1 MKDEH
6 KAVLYGGPFLFFW
19 GIGILLEKPDSSL
32 FRLSFAAMVY
42 ALLFFTLQILSS
54 FVFYLFPSVT
64 GEAIAQSILAVVY
77 LGFGIAEVLRFRAG
91 KEPLIQPFSKKYI
104 DRLTAE

>member
-19 GIGILLEKPDSSL
+19 VIGILLEKPDSSL
-32 FRLSFAAMVY
+32 FRLSFAAMEY
-42 ALLFFTLQILSS
+42 ALLFWAMQVFSS
-54 FVFYLFPSVT
+54 FIFYLFPSVT
-64 GEAIAQSILAVVY
+64 GEAIVQSILAVVY
-77 LGFGIAEVLRFRAG
+77 LGFGMIEVLRFRAG
-91 KEPLIQPFSKKYI
+91 NESLVQPFNKKYI